1 MNTQSEKAAS
11 FNENFKT
18 RTNRQHAF
26 SFAACVHCGTCN
38 DSCHYYLASGDPEM
52 TPAAKM
58 DKLRQVYKA
67 QNDWLG
73 KLLPGWVG
81 AKEIETDEE
90 LEELKDIVF
99 GSCTGCRRCTV
110 NCPFGVD
117 TAILVGLARSCL
129 VDEQF
134 APEGILTVMNN
145 QWETGNQ
152 MAIAHEEYIETLK
165 WIEEELQA
173 EWGDSEYT
181 IPIDNKDADF
191 VYVVNPREIKYDPR
205 SLHAAFKIFYVAD
218 LNWTMGSSGWDNT
231 NFGLFSGKV
240 DLGGHMGN
248 LAYTHAK
255 ELGVKRM
262 VISECG
268 HGLRSTKWEAPNW
281 GKANPL
287 PFEVI
292 SLLELMVELINTG
305 KIILD
310 PSRNP
315 HPITYHDPCN
325 LSRSCGITEEPRFC
339 LKRACLDFREMTPN
353 RTDSYCCTGGGGAM
367 SMSEYAQKRLEVAT
381 VKAEQIRES
390 GVAICATA
398 CHNCVDG
405 LSDLIKKY
413 DLKYDFP
420 DGKTEPISVPTV
432 GEIVA
437 NAIVIPKELPKT
449 AREIRDEIKGKKI
462 LVIDDEPDFVAF
474 IQALLEDNDFKVI
487 TSTTGP
493 AGLEKAKSE
502 KPDLITLDISMP
514 GKSGV
519 QIYRNI
525 RSNPE
530 TARIPV
536 FIVTGVVEFRQLMY
550 QKTVQAPEGFLRKPI
565 DNDVFLATINRILE
579 KTISIGTKGSH
590 KPI

>member
-1 MNTQSEKAAS
+1 MSTQSEKASS
-11 FNENFKT
+11 FNKNFKA

-38 DSCHYYLASGDPEM
+38 DSCHYYLATGDPAM

-58 DKLRQVYKA
+58 DKIRQTYKA

-73 KLLPGWVG
+73 KLVPRWVG
-81 AKEIETDEE
+81 AKTIKTDKE

-129 VDEQF
+129 VDEGI
-134 APEGILTVMNN
+134 APEGILHVMKD
-145 QWETGNQ
+145 QWEIGNQ
-152 MAIAHEEYIETLK
+152 MGILPEEYMDTIE
-165 WIEEELQA
+165 WIEEELQ
-173 EWGDSEYT
+173 EELDDPKYKVPMDKEG
-181 IPIDNKDADF
+181 ADF
-191 VYVVNPREIKYDPR
+191 VYVINPREIKYDPR
-205 SLHAAFKIFYVAD
+205 PLQAAFKIFYVAG

-231 NFGLFSGKV
+231 NFGLFSGKA

-248 LAYTHAK
+248 LAYNHAK
-255 ELGVKRM
+255 KLGVKRM

-287 PFEVI
+287 PFEII
-292 SLLELMVELINTG
+292 SLLELMVDLINKG

-315 HPITYHDPCN
+315 YPVTYHDPCN

-339 LKRACLDFREMTPN
+339 LKRACLDFREMIPN
-353 RTDSYCCTGGGGAM
+353 RVDSYCCTGGGGAM
-367 SMSEYAQKRLEVAT
+367 SMSEYAGRRLEVAS
-381 VKAEQIRES
+381 VKAEQIRET
-390 GVAICATA
+390 GAAICATA

-413 DLKYDFP
+413 ELKYEYP
-420 DGKTEPISVPTV
+420 EGKLKPITVPNV
-432 GEIVA
+432 CELVA
-437 NAIVIPKELPKT
+437 EAIVIPKEVSKK
-449 AREIRDEIKGKKI
+449 AKHIREEIKGKKI
-462 LVIDDEPDFVAF
+462 LVIDDEPDMVAF
-474 IQALLEDNDFKVI
+474 LQMLLEDNNYEVI
-487 TSTTGP
+487 TANSGLV
-493 AGLEKAKSE
+493 GLEKAKAE
-502 KPDLITLDISMP
+502 KPDLITLDITMP

-519 QIYRNI
+519 QVYREI
-525 RSNPE
+525 RSTPVISH
-530 TARIPV
+530 IPIC
-536 FIVTGVVEFRQLMY
+536 IVTGALEFRQLMY
-550 QKTVQAPEGFLRKPI
+550 QKTVQAPEGFMRKPI
-565 DNDVFLATINRILE
+565 DNDVFLTTVNRILE
-579 KTISIGTKGSH
+579 KTVRNQLLEV
-590 KPI
+590 

>member
-1 MNTQSEKAAS
+1 MQKQSEKAAS
-11 FNENFKT
+11 FNKNFKA

-38 DSCHYYLASGDPEM
+38 DSCHYYVATGEPEM

-58 DKLRQVYKA
+58 DKIRQVYKA

-73 KLLPGWVG
+73 KIVPGWVG
-81 AKEIETDEE
+81 AKEMQTDEE

-129 VDEQF
+129 VDEGI
-134 APEGILTVMNN
+134 APEGILHVMKD
-145 QWETGNQ
+145 QWEIGNQ
-152 MAIAHEEYIETLK
+152 MGITDEEYIETLD
-165 WIEEELQA
+165 WIEEELQ
-173 EWGDSEYT
+173 EEFEDPDYK
-181 IPIDNKDADF
+181 IPMDKEGADF

-205 SLHAAFKIFYVAD
+205 SLQAAFKIFYVAG

-231 NFGLFSGKV
+231 NFGLFSGKA

-248 LAYTHAK
+248 LAYDHAK
-255 ELGVKRM
+255 KLGVKQM

-287 PFEVI
+287 PFEII
-292 SLLELMVELINTG
+292 SLLELMVDLINTG

-315 HPITYHDPCN
+315 HPVTYHDPCN
-325 LSRSCGITEEPRFC
+325 LSRSCGMTEEPRFS

-353 RTDSYCCTGGGGAM
+353 RADSYCCTGGGGAM
-367 SMSEYAQKRLEVAT
+367 SMSEYTGRRLEVAT
-381 VKAEQIRES
+381 VKAEQIRET
-390 GVAICATA
+390 GAAICATA

-405 LSDLIKKY
+405 LSDLIKEYEVKFEY
-413 DLKYDFP
+413 P
-420 DGKTEPISVPTV
+420 DGKLKPVTVPNV
-432 GEIVA
+432 CELVA
-437 NAIVIPKELPKT
+437 EAIVIPKEVPKT
-449 AREIRDEIKGKKI
+449 AKQIAEEIKGKKI
-462 LVIDDEPDFVAF
+462 LVVDDEPDFVTF
-474 IQALLEDNDFKVI
+474 LQTLLEDNDFEVI
-487 TSTTGP
+487 TATSGA
-493 AGLEKAKSE
+493 AGLEKARSE
-502 KPDLITLDISMP
+502 KPDLITLDVTMP

-519 QIYRNI
+519 QVYRDI
-525 RSNPE
+525 RSDPDISH
-530 TARIPV
+530 IP
-536 FIVTGVVEFRQLMY
+536 ICIITGVVEFRQLMY

-565 DNDVFLATINRILE
+565 DNDVFLATVNRVLE
-579 KTISIGTKGSH
+579 KTVRNDRT
-590 KPI
+590 

>member
-1 MNTQSEKAAS
+1 MQKQSEKAAS
-11 FNENFKT
+11 FNKNFKA

-38 DSCHYYLASGDPEM
+38 DSCHYYVATGEPEM

-58 DKLRQVYKA
+58 DKIRQVYKA

-73 KLLPGWVG
+73 KIVPGWVG
-81 AKEIETDEE
+81 AKEIQTDEE
-90 LEELKDIVF
+90 LEELRDVVF

-129 VDEQF
+129 VDEGI
-134 APEGILTVMNN
+134 APEGILHVMKD
-145 QWETGNQ
+145 QWEIGNQ
-152 MAIAHEEYIETLK
+152 MGITDEEYIETLD
-165 WIEEELQA
+165 WIEEELQ
-173 EWGDSEYT
+173 EEFEDPDYK
-181 IPIDNKDADF
+181 IPMDKEGADF

-205 SLHAAFKIFYVAD
+205 SLQAAFKIFYVAG

-231 NFGLFSGKV
+231 NFGLFTGKA

-248 LAYTHAK
+248 LAYDHAK
-255 ELGVKRM
+255 KLGVKQM

-287 PFEVI
+287 PFEII
-292 SLLELMVELINTG
+292 SLLELMVDLINTG

-315 HPITYHDPCN
+315 HPVTYHDPCN
-325 LSRSCGITEEPRFC
+325 LSRSCGMTEEPRFC

-353 RTDSYCCTGGGGAM
+353 RADSYCCTGGGGAM
-367 SMSEYAQKRLEVAT
+367 SMSEYAGRRLEVAT
-381 VKAEQIRES
+381 VKAEQIRET
-390 GVAICATA
+390 GAAICATA

-413 DLKYDFP
+413 EVKFEYP
-420 DGKTEPISVPTV
+420 DGKLKPVTAPNVCEL
-432 GEIVA
+432 VA
-437 NAIVIPKELPKT
+437 EAIVIPKEVPKT
-449 AREIRDEIKGKKI
+449 AKQIAEEIKGKKI
-462 LVIDDEPDFVAF
+462 LVVDDEPDFVTF
-474 IQALLEDNDFKVI
+474 LQTLLEDNDFEVI
-487 TSTTGP
+487 TATSGA
-493 AGLEKAKSE
+493 AGLEKARSE
-502 KPDLITLDISMP
+502 KPDLITLDVTMP

-519 QIYRNI
+519 QVYRDI
-525 RSNPE
+525 RSDPDISH
-530 TARIPV
+530 IPIC
-536 FIVTGVVEFRQLMY
+536 IVTGVVEFRQLMY

-565 DNDVFLATINRILE
+565 DNDVFLATVNRILE
-579 KTISIGTKGSH
+579 KSARNDKT
-590 KPI
+590 

>member
-1 MNTQSEKAAS
+1 MQKQSEKAAS
-11 FNENFKT
+11 FNKNFKA

-38 DSCHYYLASGDPEM
+38 DSCHYYVATGEPEM

-58 DKLRQVYKA
+58 DKIRQVYKA

-73 KLLPGWVG
+73 KIVPGWVG
-81 AKEIETDEE
+81 AKEIQTDEE
-90 LEELKDIVF
+90 LEELKDVVF

-129 VDEQF
+129 VDEGI
-134 APEGILTVMNN
+134 APEGILHVMKD
-145 QWETGNQ
+145 QWEIGNQ
-152 MAIAHEEYIETLK
+152 MGITDEEYIETLD
-165 WIEEELQA
+165 WIEEELQ
-173 EWGDSEYT
+173 EEFEDPDYK
-181 IPIDNKDADF
+181 IPMDKEGADF

-205 SLHAAFKIFYVAD
+205 SLQAAFKIFYVAG

-231 NFGLFSGKV
+231 NFGLFSGKA

-248 LAYTHAK
+248 LAYDHAK
-255 ELGVKRM
+255 KLGVKQM

-287 PFEVI
+287 PFEII
-292 SLLELMVELINTG
+292 SILELMVDLINTG

-315 HPITYHDPCN
+315 HPVTYHDPCN
-325 LSRSCGITEEPRFC
+325 LSRSCGMTEEPRFS

-353 RTDSYCCTGGGGAM
+353 RADSYCCTGGGGAM
-367 SMSEYAQKRLEVAT
+367 SMSEYTGRRLEVAT
-381 VKAEQIRES
+381 VKAEQIRET
-390 GVAICATA
+390 GAAICATA

-413 DLKYDFP
+413 DVKFEYP
-420 DGKTEPISVPTV
+420 DGKLKLVTVPNV
-432 GEIVA
+432 CELVA
-437 NAIVIPKELPKT
+437 EAIVIPKEVPKT
-449 AREIRDEIKGKKI
+449 AKQIAEEIKGKKI
-462 LVIDDEPDFVAF
+462 LVVDDEPDFVTF
-474 IQALLEDNDFKVI
+474 LQTLLEDNDFEVI
-487 TSTTGP
+487 TATSGA
-493 AGLEKAKSE
+493 AGLEKARSE
-502 KPDLITLDISMP
+502 KPDLITLDVTMP

-519 QIYRNI
+519 QVYRDI
-525 RSNPE
+525 RSDPDISH
-530 TARIPV
+530 IP
-536 FIVTGVVEFRQLMY
+536 ICIITGVVEFRQLMY

-565 DNDVFLATINRILE
+565 DNDVFLATVNRVLE
-579 KTISIGTKGSH
+579 KAVRNDKT
-590 KPI
+590 

>member
-1 MNTQSEKAAS
+1 MSTQSEKAAS
-11 FNENFKT
+11 FNKNFKT

-38 DSCHYYLASGDPEM
+38 DSCHYYVATGDPKM

-58 DKLRQVYKA
+58 DKIRQVYKA

-73 KLLPGWVG
+73 KLVPGWVG
-81 AKEIETDEE
+81 AKEMKTDQE

-129 VDEQF
+129 VDEGI
-134 APEGILTVMNN
+134 APEGILHVMKD
-145 QWETGNQ
+145 QWEIGNQ
-152 MAIAHEEYIETLK
+152 MGITPEEYMDTIT
-165 WIEEELQA
+165 WIEEELQ
-173 EWGDSEYT
+173 EEFNNPQYK
-181 IPIDNKDADF
+181 IPMDKKGADF

-205 SLHAAFKIFYVAD
+205 PLQAAFKIFYVAG

-231 NFGLFSGKV
+231 NFGLFSGKA

-248 LAYTHAK
+248 LAYNHAK
-255 ELGVKRM
+255 KLGVKRM

-281 GKANPL
+281 AKANPL
-287 PFEVI
+287 PFEII
-292 SLLELMVELINTG
+292 SVLELMVDLINTG

-315 HPITYHDPCN
+315 YPVTYHDPCN
-325 LSRSCGITEEPRFC
+325 LSRSCGMTEEPRFC

-353 RTDSYCCTGGGGAM
+353 RADSYCCTGGGGAM
-367 SMSEYAQKRLEVAT
+367 SMSEYAGRRLEVAS
-381 VKAEQIRES
+381 VKAKQIRET
-390 GVAICATA
+390 GAAICATA

-413 DLKYDFP
+413 ELKFEYL
-420 DGKTEPISVPTV
+420 DGKLKPIVVPNV
-432 GEIVA
+432 CELVA
-437 NAIVIPKELPKT
+437 EAIVIPKEVPKT
-449 AREIRDEIKGKKI
+449 AKQIREEIKGKKI
-462 LVIDDEPDFVAF
+462 LVIDDEPDMVAF
-474 IQALLEDNDFKVI
+474 LQMLLEDNEYKVI
-487 TSTTGP
+487 TANSGIT
-493 AGLEKAKSE
+493 GLEKAKAE
-502 KPDLITLDISMP
+502 KPDLITLDITMP

-519 QIYRNI
+519 QVYREI
-525 RSNPE
+525 RSTPE
-530 TARIPV
+530 ISHIPIC
-536 FIVTGVVEFRQLMY
+536 IVTGAVEFRQLMY

-565 DNDVFLATINRILE
+565 DNDVFIATVNRILE
-579 KTISIGTKGSH
+579 KLARNKQSFV
-590 KPI
+590 

>member
-1 MNTQSEKAAS
+1 MQKQSEKAAS
-11 FNENFKT
+11 FNKNFKA

-38 DSCHYYLASGDPEM
+38 DSCHYYVATGEPEM

-58 DKLRQVYKA
+58 DKIRQVYKA

-73 KLLPGWVG
+73 KIVPGWVG
-81 AKEIETDEE
+81 AKEIQTDEE

-129 VDEQF
+129 VDEGI
-134 APEGILTVMNN
+134 APEGILHVMKD
-145 QWETGNQ
+145 QWEIGNQ
-152 MAIAHEEYIETLK
+152 MGITDEEYIETLD
-165 WIEEELQA
+165 WIEEELQ
-173 EWGDSEYT
+173 EEFEDPDYK
-181 IPIDNKDADF
+181 IPMDKEGADF

-205 SLHAAFKIFYVAD
+205 SLQAAFKIFYVAG

-231 NFGLFSGKV
+231 NFGLFSGKA

-248 LAYTHAK
+248 LAYDHAK
-255 ELGVKRM
+255 KLGVKQM

-287 PFEVI
+287 PFEII
-292 SLLELMVELINTG
+292 SLLELMVDLINTG

-315 HPITYHDPCN
+315 HPVTYHDPCN
-325 LSRSCGITEEPRFC
+325 LSRSCGMTEEPRFS

-353 RTDSYCCTGGGGAM
+353 RADSYCCTGGGGAM
-367 SMSEYAQKRLEVAT
+367 SMSEYTGRRLEVAT
-381 VKAEQIRES
+381 VKAEQIRET
-390 GVAICATA
+390 GAAICATA

-405 LSDLIKKY
+405 LSDLIKEYEVKFEY
-413 DLKYDFP
+413 P
-420 DGKTEPISVPTV
+420 DGKLKPVTVPNV
-432 GEIVA
+432 CELVA
-437 NAIVIPKELPKT
+437 EAIVIPKEVPKT
-449 AREIRDEIKGKKI
+449 AKQIAEEIKGKKI
-462 LVIDDEPDFVAF
+462 LVVDDEPDFVTF
-474 IQALLEDNDFKVI
+474 LQTLLEDNDFEVI
-487 TSTTGP
+487 TATSGA
-493 AGLEKAKSE
+493 AGLEKARSE
-502 KPDLITLDISMP
+502 KPDLITLDVTMP

-519 QIYRNI
+519 QVYRDI
-525 RSNPE
+525 RSDPDISH
-530 TARIPV
+530 IPIC
-536 FIVTGVVEFRQLMY
+536 IVTGVVEFRQLMY

-565 DNDVFLATINRILE
+565 DNDVFLATVNRVLE
-579 KTISIGTKGSH
+579 KTVRNDRT
-590 KPI
+590 

>member
-1 MNTQSEKAAS
+1 MAKKSDHAMS
-11 FNENFKT
+11 FNKNFKA

-38 DSCHYYLASGDPEM
+38 DSCHYYLATGDPEM

-58 DKLRQVYKA
+58 DKIRQVYKA

-73 KLLPGWVG
+73 KLAPKWVG
-81 AKEIETDEE
+81 AKEIETDQE

-99 GSCTGCRRCTV
+99 GACTGCRRCTF

-129 VDEQF
+129 VDEGI
-134 APEGILTVMNN
+134 APEGILTVMKD

-152 MAIAHEEYIETLK
+152 MAISPKDYIETLE
-165 WIEEELQA
+165 WLEEELQ
-173 EWGDSEYT
+173 EELEDPDYKV
-181 IPIDNKDADF
+181 PIDKKGADF
-191 VYVVNPREIKYDPR
+191 VYVINPREIKYDPR
-205 SLHAAFKIFYVAD
+205 PLQAAFKIFYAAGLD
-218 LNWTMGSSGWDNT
+218 WTMGSTGWDNT
-231 NFGLFSGKV
+231 NFGLFSGKA

-248 LAYTHAK
+248 LAYNHAK
-255 ELGVKRM
+255 KLQVNRM

-287 PFEVI
+287 PFQIISILEV
-292 SLLELMVELINTG
+292 MVDLINRG

-315 HPITYHDPCN
+315 HPVTYHDPCN
-325 LSRSCGITEEPRFC
+325 LSRSAGITEEPRFC

-353 RTDSYCCTGGGGAM
+353 RADSYCCTGGGGAM
-367 SMSEYAQKRLEVAT
+367 SMSEYTQRRLEVAKT
-381 VKAEQIRES
+381 KAEQIKAT
-390 GVAICATA
+390 GAAIVATA

-405 LSDLIKKY
+405 LSDVIRKY
-413 DLKYDFP
+413 DLKYDFG
-420 DGKTEPISVPTV
+420 DGNLKFLTAPNVCEL
-432 GEIVA
+432 VA
-437 NAIVIPKELPKT
+437 EALVIPRELRKV
-449 AREIRDEIKGKKI
+449 AREPKEEIKGRKI
-462 LVIDDEPDFVAF
+462 LVIDDEPDFVIF
-474 IQALLEDNDFKVI
+474 LQTLLEDNGFEVATAADGA
-487 TSTTGP
+487 TGL
-493 AGLEKAKSE
+493 AKAKAE

-519 QIYRNI
+519 QVYRDI

-530 TARIPV
+530 TEDIPV
-536 FIVTGVVEFRQLMY
+536 FIVTGVVDFRQLMY
-550 QKTVQAPEGFLRKPI
+550 QKSVQAPEGFLNKPI
-565 DNDVFLATINRILE
+565 DNDVFLMTVNKILE
-579 KTISIGTKGSH
+579 KSARNKKVVTF
-590 KPI
+590 

>member
-1 MNTQSEKAAS
+1 MSTQSEKAAS
-11 FNENFKT
+11 FNKNFKA

-38 DSCHYYLASGDPEM
+38 DSCHYYVATGEPEM

-58 DKLRQVYKA
+58 DKIRQVYRA

-73 KLLPGWVG
+73 KIVPGWVG
-81 AKEIETDEE
+81 AKEIQTDEE
-90 LEELKDIVF
+90 LEELKDVVF

-129 VDEQF
+129 VDEGI
-134 APEGILTVMNN
+134 APEGILHVMKD
-145 QWETGNQ
+145 QWEIGNQ
-152 MAIAHEEYIETLK
+152 MGITDEEYIDTLD
-165 WIEEELQA
+165 WLEEELQ
-173 EWGDSEYT
+173 EEFEDPDYK
-181 IPIDNKDADF
+181 IPMDKEGADF

-205 SLHAAFKIFYVAD
+205 SLQAAFKIFYVAG

-231 NFGLFSGKV
+231 NFGLFSGKA

-248 LAYTHAK
+248 LAYDHAK
-255 ELGVKRM
+255 KLGVKEM

-287 PFEVI
+287 PFEII
-292 SLLELMVELINTG
+292 SILELMVELINTG

-315 HPITYHDPCN
+315 FPVTYHDPCN
-325 LSRSCGITEEPRFC
+325 LSRSCGMTEEPRFC

-353 RTDSYCCTGGGGAM
+353 RADSYCCTGGGGAM
-367 SMSEYAQKRLEVAT
+367 SMSEYAGRRLEVGT
-381 VKAEQIRES
+381 VKAEQIRET
-390 GVAICATA
+390 GAAICATA

-413 DLKYDFP
+413 ELKYQYP
-420 DGKTEPISVPTV
+420 DGKLKPVTVPNV
-432 GEIVA
+432 CELVA
-437 NAIVIPKELPKT
+437 EAIVIPKEVPKT
-449 AREIRDEIKGKKI
+449 AKQIAEEIKGKKI
-462 LVIDDEPDFVAF
+462 LVVDDEPDFVTF
-474 IQALLEDNDFKVI
+474 LQTLLEDNDFEVI
-487 TSTTGP
+487 TATSG
-493 AGLEKAKSE
+493 AEALEKARSE
-502 KPDLITLDISMP
+502 KPDLITLDVTMP

-519 QIYRNI
+519 QVYRDI
-525 RSNPE
+525 RSNAE
-530 TARIPV
+530 TAHIPV

-565 DNDVFLATINRILE
+565 DHDVFLMTVNRILE
-579 KTISIGTKGSH
+579 KSLK
-590 KPI
+590 K

>member
-1 MNTQSEKAAS
+1 MTEKSDHAIS
-11 FNENFKT
+11 FNKNFKA

-38 DSCHYYLASGDPEM
+38 DSCHYYLATGDPEM

-58 DKLRQVYKA
+58 DKIRQVYKA

-73 KLLPGWVG
+73 KLAPKWVG
-81 AKEIETDEE
+81 AKEIETDQE

-99 GSCTGCRRCTV
+99 GSCTGCRRCTF

-129 VDEQF
+129 VDEGI
-134 APEGILTVMNN
+134 APEGVLTVMKD

-152 MAIAHEEYIETLK
+152 MAISPKDYIETLE
-165 WIEEELQA
+165 WLEEELQ
-173 EWGDSEYT
+173 EELEDPNYKV
-181 IPIDNKDADF
+181 PIDKKGADF
-191 VYVVNPREIKYDPR
+191 VYVINPREIKYDPR
-205 SLHAAFKIFYVAD
+205 PLQAAFKIFYAAGLD
-218 LNWTMGSSGWDNT
+218 WTMGSTGWDNT
-231 NFGLFSGKV
+231 NFGLFSGKA

-248 LAYTHAK
+248 LAYNHAK
-255 ELGVKRM
+255 KLQVNRM

-287 PFEVI
+287 PFPII
-292 SLLELMVELINTG
+292 SLLEVMVDLINRG

-315 HPITYHDPCN
+315 HPVTYHDPCN
-325 LSRSCGITEEPRFC
+325 LSRSAGITEEPRFC

-353 RTDSYCCTGGGGAM
+353 RADSYCCTGGGGAM
-367 SMSEYAQKRLEVAT
+367 SMSEYAQRRIEVGKT
-381 VKAEQIRES
+381 KAEQIKAT
-390 GVAICATA
+390 GAAIVATA

-405 LSDLIKKY
+405 LSDLIRKY
-413 DLKYDFP
+413 DLKYDFG
-420 DGKTEPISVPTV
+420 DGNLKFLTAPNVCELV
-432 GEIVA
+432 GEA
-437 NAIVIPKELPKT
+437 LVIPMDLRRV
-449 AREIRDEIKGKKI
+449 AREPREEIKGRKI
-462 LVIDDEPDFVAF
+462 LVIDDEPDFVIF
-474 IQALLEDNDFKVI
+474 LQTLLEDNGFEVVTAADGA
-487 TSTTGP
+487 TGL
-493 AGLEKAKSE
+493 AKAKAE

-519 QIYRNI
+519 QVYRDI

-530 TARIPV
+530 TEDIPV
-536 FIVTGVVEFRQLMY
+536 FIVTGVVDFRQLMY
-550 QKTVQAPEGFLRKPI
+550 QKSVQAPEGFLNKPI
-565 DNDVFLATINRILE
+565 DNDVFLMTVNKILE
-579 KTISIGTKGSH
+579 KSAQNK
-590 KPI
+590 KVNA

>member
-1 MNTQSEKAAS
+1 MGKQSEKAAS
-11 FNENFKT
+11 FNKNFKA

-38 DSCHYYLASGDPEM
+38 DSCHYYLATGEPEM

-58 DKLRQVYKA
+58 DKIRQVYKA

-73 KLLPGWVG
+73 RIVPSWVG
-81 AKEIETDEE
+81 AKQMETDKE

-129 VDEQF
+129 VDEGI
-134 APEGILTVMNN
+134 APEGVLSVMKD
-145 QWETGNQ
+145 QWEIGNQ
-152 MAIAHEEYIETLK
+152 MGISPEEYLDTLE
-165 WIEEELQA
+165 WIEEELQD
-173 EWGDSEYT
+173 ELEDPDYK
-181 IPIDNKDADF
+181 IPLDKEGADF
-191 VYVVNPREIKYDPR
+191 VYLVNPREIKYDPR

-218 LNWTMGSSGWDNT
+218 LDWTMGTSGWDNT
-231 NFGLFSGKV
+231 NFGLFSGKA

-248 LAYTHAK
+248 LAYDHAK
-255 ELGVKRM
+255 KLGVKRM

-287 PFEVI
+287 PFEII
-292 SLLELMVELINTG
+292 SILELMVDLINTG

-310 PSRNP
+310 PSQNP
-315 HPITYHDPCN
+315 YPVTYHDPCN
-325 LSRSCGITEEPRFC
+325 LSRSCGMTEEPRFS

-353 RTDSYCCTGGGGAM
+353 RVDSYCCTGGGGAM
-367 SMSEYAQKRLEVAT
+367 SMSEYSQRRLEVASI
-381 VKAEQIRES
+381 KAEQIRET
-390 GVAICATA
+390 GAAICATA

-413 DLKYDFP
+413 EVKYEYP
-420 DGKTEPISVPTV
+420 DSSSKLITVPNV
-432 GEIVA
+432 CELVA
-437 NAIVIPKELPKT
+437 NAIVIPKEVPKT
-449 AREIRDEIKGKKI
+449 AKQIREEIKGKKI
-462 LVIDDEPDFVAF
+462 LVIDDEPDFVTF
-474 IQALLEDNDFKVI
+474 LQTLLEDNHFKAI
-487 TSTTGP
+487 TATSGAT
-493 AGLEKAKSE
+493 GLEKAIAE
-502 KPDLITLDISMP
+502 KPDLITLDITMP

-519 QIYRNI
+519 QIFKEI

-530 TARIPV
+530 IAGIPIV
-536 FIVTGVVEFRQLMY
+536 IVTGVVEFRQLMY

-565 DNDVFLATINRILE
+565 DNDVFLATVNRILE
-579 KTISIGTKGSH
+579 KSVEK
-590 KPI
+590 